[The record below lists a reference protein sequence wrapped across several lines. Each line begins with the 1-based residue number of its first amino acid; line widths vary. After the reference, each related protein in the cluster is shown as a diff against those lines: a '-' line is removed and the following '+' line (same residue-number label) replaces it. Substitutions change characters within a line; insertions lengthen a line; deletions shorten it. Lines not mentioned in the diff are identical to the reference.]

1 MVPSRILPDQEQAE
15 IYAHVH
21 FMSYCWT
28 NRVMPMGL
36 RIKPRL
42 SPIHRGI
49 DECHIL
55 QLKRD
60 ERRILHRAEMQLLQL
75 LLSYYSRISNIYCR
89 RTVDL
94 LLVNQALKG
103 KCRKLSRVHHRKTS
117 TQELVL
123 NNWYPNRRVRRE
135 PQQNPLADLR
145 TALEQKDYSVV
156 NLSAQQLTQSQMEVL
171 DLGLNYAI
179 TPTEFDRHKLAINVK
194 KVATTFEGESR
205 NAAAT
210 NTLGRQLF
218 EKYVTKKCCDTGPI
232 NLNKQHLK
240 ELSEIRQMHDV
251 VIKPSDKGG
260 EAVVWSRSEYIAE
273 AMRHLSQVAY
283 QTATIDDLELATAAV
298 RELLE
303 KHASL

>member
-1 MVPSRILPDQEQAE
+1 TYCWSSMIADGSPDTLDIHMVPSRILPDQEQAE

-60 ERRILHRAEMQLLQL
+60 ERRILRRAEMQLLQL
-75 LLSYYSRISNIYCR
+75 GSLISKSRPE
-89 RTVDL
+89 
-94 LLVNQALKG
+94 G

-135 PQQNPLADLR
+135 PQQNPLADSR
-145 TALEQKDYSVV
+145 TALEQKEYSVV

-179 TPTEFDRHKLAINVK
+179 TPTEFDRHKLAS
-194 KVATTFEGESR
+194 A
-205 NAAAT
+205 
-210 NTLGRQLF
+210 
-218 EKYVTKKCCDTGPI
+218 
-232 NLNKQHLK
+232 
-240 ELSEIRQMHDV
+240 
-251 VIKPSDKGG
+251 
-260 EAVVWSRSEYIAE
+260 
-273 AMRHLSQVAY
+273 
-283 QTATIDDLELATAAV
+283 
-298 RELLE
+298 
-303 KHASL
+303 